1 MKRKDIL
8 LIGGNGFVG
17 RHLFKTFSNTE
28 LYKVSII
35 DKHDN
40 PNVQCNRKYIGN
52 IENLDF
58 VNHCIADSNP
68 ELIYY
73 LVSNFSITSVDEF
86 ADEVKRSI
94 IRINNIFNCLNSN
107 IRLIWTGSSAQYG
120 AVPVSN
126 QPVIEKAG
134 LCPVSN
140 YGSLKSIEE
149 SEIRR
154 LAKLKCINLIYTR
167 IFNISGPSEPTR
179 MVGGAFVSQLMKS
192 PNLNVGNLFPKRDF
206 LDVRDVASAL
216 KTIGEVGETGC
227 TYNISSGRSVSI
239 ESYLKY
245 ISEVL
250 NIDPVITVD
259 EGRINK
265 SEIEDLIG
273 DNSKL
278 KKLGWE
284 RKFNL
289 KQTVTDLI
297 TSYLEN

>member
-1 MKRKDIL
+1 
-8 LIGGNGFVG
+8 
-17 RHLFKTFSNTE
+17 
-28 LYKVSII
+28 
-35 DKHDN
+35 
-40 PNVQCNRKYIGN
+40 
-52 IENLDF
+52 
-58 VNHCIADSNP
+58 
-68 ELIYY
+68 
-73 LVSNFSITSVDEF
+73 
-86 ADEVKRSI
+86 
-94 IRINNIFNCLNSN
+94 
-107 IRLIWTGSSAQYG
+107 
-120 AVPVSN
+120 
-126 QPVIEKAG
+126 
-134 LCPVSN
+134 
-140 YGSLKSIEE
+140 
-149 SEIRR
+149 
-154 LAKLKCINLIYTR
+154 
-167 IFNISGPSEPTR
+167 

-192 PNLNVGNLFPKRDF
+192 HNLNVGNLFPKRDF

-259 EGRINK
+259 ESRINK